1 MRNWFFL
8 YLCLFCLWAT
18 AYAAPVVT
26 TQEVEEALTC
36 QCSCGL
42 TVHSCNHLECGFG
55 IPAKQEIAHLMSE
68 GKSIAEILSQFTAKY
83 GEKILSAP
91 TTSGFNLLAWITPF
105 FTVLVGGL
113 LVVLV
118 AIRWNRKATAV
129 SAEIPTAEA
138 LEHYRARLQKELET
152 FDR

>member
-1 MRNWFFL
+1 
-8 YLCLFCLWAT
+8 
-18 AYAAPVVT
+18 
-26 TQEVEEALTC
+26 
-36 QCSCGL
+36 
-42 TVHSCNHLECGFG
+42 
-55 IPAKQEIAHLMSE
+55 MSE

-118 AIRWNRKATAV
+118 AIRWNRKATSV